1 IIEPVGDDPLAQAAT
16 LRISA
21 GAHTQTVPVTNGH
34 YNVSFTLKTSNP
46 TELEPVSVEALAS
59 DGTVVA
65 RGKTPLI
72 QLAPSSGQLIVY
84 VARPGSL
91 GSPIASDGVSP
102 TTITPR
108 TRHAAAYYPGL
119 GIFLA
124 GGKDTTGQ
132 AQTSVAL
139 WFHYELTESTSSL
152 WTLGSGRTD
161 LV

>member
-1 IIEPVGDDPLAQAAT
+1 CARRPQALDRNRARPDFAPQDPAHCRRHPGASGRAGATMRRAVLLFALAACSKDNFLDLLIIEPVGDDPLAQAAT

-91 GSPIASDGVSP
+91 GSP
-102 TTITPR
+102 
-108 TRHAAAYYPGL
+108 
-119 GIFLA
+119 
-124 GGKDTTGQ
+124 
-132 AQTSVAL
+132 
-139 WFHYELTESTSSL
+139 
-152 WTLGSGRTD
+152 
-161 LV
+161 